1 MYYYLPLG
9 TNIFGMNNYANEKL
23 NTYVYDEG
31 ESKKRGGN
39 VCSLIYKDLAE
50 EGIIKE
56 WEDSGNI
63 SRKRLTLVF
72 GNYSGQNK
80 HNMIIR
86 LGLRLL
92 DMGIYEEVEVLFL
105 KTDHT
110 KNIFDRRFKDLKR
123 SVIIWIFSWE

>member
-1 MYYYLPLG
+1 MC
-9 TNIFGMNNYANEKL
+9 TMRVK
-23 NTYVYDEG
+23 V
-31 ESKKRGGN
+31 KKRGGN

-92 DMGIYEEVEVLFL
+92 DMGIYEEVEVFFL

-110 KNIFDRRFKDLKR
+110 KNIFDRMFKDLKR